1 MELEIALIS
10 VSAYIYRLIKTNSLW
25 ITQQLELLMIFI
37 IGLTFIGKLDVL
49 LPIYFLASLVL
60 LIKHLKNISYWT
72 LFFCGYFGVY
82 LLYGLIAQSTV
93 STIIAFV
100 AKCWQFIVFF
110 LVINSTLHF
119 KKENIY
125 NNIKLGLVI
134 ETLLGIYLLFTGQMV
149 DPNGLVRLVSNSQPI
164 TGNLAIATLP
174 LTVYLYFNSNN
185 KIKSKIILMNLFFL
199 VWIILSGT
207 RGYLLVYA
215 LTMFVIMLDY
225 FRIKT
230 NNMISLLKNILVCI
244 ALLGLIIIIAMLVF
258 PEMIDIVDSILRLNA
273 SVGIRTFENALAIDF
288 FNNTSL
294 INEFFGIGMGGT
306 AGDYP
311 EYLIALNRQ
320 LLLGMWHS
328 VKYMNDSGVL
338 FHNLY
343 ANVLLNFGVIGIF
356 IIITMSC
363 RIYHIIN
370 KISCKSY
377 QIKYSLILYFTGFLL
392 MNYYR
397 WSADCGIGEMIILAL
412 VLKRIKQEDLE
423 EYD

>member
-49 LPIYFLASLVL
+49 LPIFFLASLVL

-72 LFFCGYFGVY
+72 LFFCGYFGLY
-82 LLYGLIAQSTV
+82 LLYGLIVQSTV

-119 KKENIY
+119 RKENIY
-125 NNIKLGLVI
+125 YNIKLGLVI

-185 KIKSKIILMNLFFL
+185 KIKSKLILINLFFL

-230 NNMISLLKNILVCI
+230 SNIILLLKNILICI
-244 ALLGLIIIIAMLVF
+244 ALLGSIIIIAMLVF

-288 FNNTSL
+288 FKNTSL
-294 INEFFGIGMGGT
+294 INEIFGIGMGGT

-328 VKYMNDSGVL
+328 AKYMYDSGVL

-356 IIITMSC
+356 IIITMSY

-370 KISCKSY
+370 KISYKSY
-377 QIKYSLILYFTGFLL
+377 QIKYALILYFTGFLL